1 MQTYYIPHKLKV
13 GDTTNLSDTDS
24 QYLIQ
29 ENKLYIEDIVKIE
42 TYEKIYLAQITNIE
56 KNSVEVEIMEEIGE
70 RKNPKQP
77 TITIIQSIS
86 NDSKFNFFLEKSV
99 EIGIEKII
107 PIESTYSIKKLSKAK
122 KDFGLWKKII
132 NDATEQSRNTY
143 PTILEKPINIQNLNQ
158 YNFSNTNNICLSLQ
172 NCNPIY
178 LENYLKQTDITK
190 PFVVAIGPEKGW
202 SKEDIDILSKLNF
215 KYIKLK
221 GNILRTETTGLV
233 IGSILKYLKGEI

>member
-42 TYEKIYLAQITNIE
+42 TYEKIYLGEITNIE

-158 YNFSNTNNICLSLQ
+158 YNLSNTNNICLSLQ

-178 LENYLKQTDITK
+178 LENYLKQTDIAK

-202 SKEDIDILSKLNF
+202 SKEDIDKLSKLNF